1 MNETEKQTRR
11 SGWLGL
17 QIGLPLIC
25 LIFGGML
32 VLFPDLDAKLI
43 CTAVCLLLL
52 LAGLLSIL
60 SFFVRKGY
68 QVLRDY
74 SFSLGILLLA
84 LGGSGLA
91 RLDTLAGSFLTA
103 GGFLSLAVSVIL
115 LQCAV
120 QLTVLNHRTN
130 LLVFIFALAS
140 LFGSITVITGFRL
153 VLDAIPDLPQITLLL
168 SGSFGLLGL
177 LLTGLAIRSDVKK
190 RRAAAEAQQQEQTPA
205 SEPEPKPE
213 SEAPAPDTSAV
224 QEEVQPESTEV

>member
-1 MNETEKQTRR
+1 MNDAEKHGKH

-17 QIGLPLIC
+17 QIGLPVIC
-25 LIFGGML
+25 LILGGALLL
-32 VLFPDLDAKLI
+32 VPDLDAKLI
-43 CTAVCLLLL
+43 CTAACLLLL

-68 QVLRDY
+68 RQLRDY

-103 GGFLSLAVSVIL
+103 SGFPALAVSVIL

-120 QLTVLNHRTN
+120 QLTVLNRRTN
-130 LLVFIFALAS
+130 LLVFIFALVS
-140 LFGSITVITGFRL
+140 LFGSITVITGFRM
-153 VLDAIPDLPQITLLL
+153 VLDTIPVLPQLTLLL
-168 SGSFGLLGL
+168 SGVFGLLAL

-190 RRAAAEAQQQEQTPA
+190 RQAAAEARTQAQTPA
-205 SEPEPKPE
+205 PDPAP
-213 SEAPAPDTSAV
+213 EAPAPEIPAA
-224 QEEVQPESTEV
+224 QEEI